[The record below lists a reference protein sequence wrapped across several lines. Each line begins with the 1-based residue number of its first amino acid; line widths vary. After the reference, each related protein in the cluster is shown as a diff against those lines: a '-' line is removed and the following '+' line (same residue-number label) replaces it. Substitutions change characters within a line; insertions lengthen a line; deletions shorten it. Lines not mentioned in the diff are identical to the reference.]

1 MRRKTVKDMLI
12 LLPAAGAFALLILR
26 SGNASA
32 AAQAGISN
40 CLRTV
45 IPALF
50 PFLALTN
57 LFLQLDFPKAIMG
70 SLGNAFETLF
80 AIRGA
85 ALPAFLA
92 GFIGGYPIGAAA
104 AAECCRLGRC
114 SKEEAERLLV
124 FANNCSPGFLFG
136 LVSGKLPGGKQSALI
151 LLALQWLLSVFIG
164 ILLGA
169 GQKRSKVASE
179 VPGNAGRS
187 FFEVFTASIQ
197 NAGRST
203 LLICAYVI
211 FFGVITSFLP
221 MSALLRGIVEL
232 TGGILV
238 LSSGPQAEIIAAFLV
253 GFGGLS
259 VACQVMSA
267 LEGSGVSA
275 RRYLPLRLLHGCMMS
290 FGIFCYH
297 LGYFYILSYAALIV
311 SMAVFV
317 KTYGNRSETEV

>member
-1 MRRKTVKDMLI
+1 MRRIKVNELLF

-26 SGNASA
+26 SGDASA
-32 AAQAGISN
+32 AAQAGLSN

-45 IPALF
+45 IPSLF

-57 LFLQLDFPKAIMG
+57 LFLQLDSLKAMMG
-70 SLGNAFETLF
+70 PLGTAFETLF
-80 AIRGA
+80 AIRRT

-104 AAECCRLGRC
+104 AAECCRLERC

-136 LVSGKLPGGKQSALI
+136 LVGGKLPGGRQSALI
-151 LLALQWLLSVFIG
+151 LLLLQWLLSIFIG

-169 GQKRSKVASE
+169 GRKRSKAAPGL
-179 VPGNAGRS
+179 PGNAGRS
-187 FFEVFTASIQ
+187 IFDIFTASVQ

-211 FFGVITSFLP
+211 FFGVLTAFLP

-232 TGGILV
+232 TGGIL
-238 LSSGPQAEIIAAFLV
+238 LLPPGPQAEIIAAFLV

-259 VACQVMSA
+259 VACQAVSA
-267 LEGSGVSA
+267 LAGSGISA
-275 RRYLPLRLLHGCMMS
+275 HRYLPLRLLHGSLMS
-290 FGIFCYH
+290 FGMFCCH
-297 LGYFYILSYAALIV
+297 LGGIYILSYVALIV
-311 SMAVFV
+311 CVAVFV
-317 KTYGNRSETEV
+317 KIYGNRSESGV